1 MSSIIVDARELAK
14 EAHDGQTRWDGSSY
28 FENHIE
34 KVVEILQS
42 KRGSLPGNWNSDA
55 VFDCLVT
62 AAYLHDVVEDTHMT
76 LDDLKVQFPPLVVE
90 LVEIVTKQDN
100 EDYFAFIMR
109 INGSSNYGAKVLKA
123 CDITHNLSTLPA
135 HKRDKR
141 ALYEMSRYVLEI
153 L

>member
-1 MSSIIVDARELAK
+1 MSIIRDAYELAK
-14 EAHDGQTRWDGSSY
+14 EAHDGQKRWDGSSY

-34 KVVEILQS
+34 KVVELLYE
-42 KRGSLPGNWNSDA
+42 KRMGLPGNWGSTA
-55 VFDCLVT
+55 VFECLVA
-62 AAYLHDVVEDTHMT
+62 AAYLHDTVEDTHIT
-76 LDDLKVQFPPLVVE
+76 LEDLKVQFPILVVE
-90 LVEIVTKQDN
+90 LVEIVTKQEN

-109 INGSSNYGAKVLKA
+109 INGSSNYGAKVLKV